1 VDASRDDSYDS
12 PMRVLIAS
20 DLSDASDFAVQQGAR
35 MAQGGSVALCHVMPE
50 PVTHALLAQ
59 DYEADLQK
67 QIAIQPKI
75 GEALRG
81 QWSRLAPTGGPEPEL
96 FIDLGSPYEQIL
108 GRAEQW
114 HAELIVVG
122 THGRK
127 GLKRLLLGSV
137 ADQVV
142 RAAHCPVLVARAP
155 REGAVLAAT
164 DFADPAL
171 PAIEAAASEATRRGR
186 KLVVMHAMESPRE
199 GDAAMGL
206 LGALPALDTPE
217 TRAARRVLAS
227 QIINTALTRL
237 QAQGEI
243 VIAEEDVLEE
253 TLRLAESL
261 PAELIVVG
269 THGRTGLSRVVLGSR
284 SSEVIE
290 KAPCSVLVTRLK
302 PGTADA
308 SAGRNA

>member
-1 VDASRDDSYDS
+1 MDASRNDEYESA
-12 PMRVLIAS
+12 MRVLIAS
-20 DLSDASDFAVQQGAR
+20 DLSEASDFAVQQGTR
-35 MAQGGSVALCHVMPE
+35 MAGGDPVALCHVMPE
-50 PVTHALLAQ
+50 LTTHAFLAQ
-59 DYEADLQK
+59 EYEVDVQK
-67 QIAIQPKI
+67 QLAIQPKL

-81 QWSRLAPTGGPEPEL
+81 QWERLVPAGTPAPEL
-96 FIDLGSPYEQIL
+96 FTELGSPYAQIL
-108 GRAEQW
+108 SRAEDW

-127 GLKRLLLGSV
+127 GLSKLLLGSV

-171 PAIEAAASEATRRGR
+171 PAIEAAAAEATRRGR
-186 KLVVMHAMESPRE
+186 KLVVMHAMESPRD

-206 LGALPALDTPE
+206 LGALPALDTAE
-217 TRAARRVLAS
+217 TRAARRALAS

-237 QAQGEI
+237 HAQGEI

-253 TLRLAESL
+253 TMRLAESL

-284 SSEVIE
+284 AAKVIE
-290 KAPCSVLVTRLK
+290 SAPCSVLVTRVK

-308 SAGRNA
+308 SAGQHA